1 MKKETIKKAVL
12 MIVVEILFLILLGGL
27 LFRMQTDRSIDN
39 QKQSAHVKLEEAA
52 DVIGQADDA
61 EKTTV
66 KSFDEIQQA
75 KVASMAF
82 MFRNGVME
90 DYSEA
95 SMQECRELLDAEN
108 ALILDVEG
116 NVLAEAQTT
125 ASDFT
130 KARFNQLR
138 TVFESGVASEG
149 FTVETERGDF
159 RYYGYMI
166 DDNTMAVL
174 EKDSS
179 ELEDLLE
186 TTSTWEAML
195 KNITVGL
202 DGFSFAV
209 SAKDYTFLYY
219 PNEALIGMDALSN
232 GIAVTDLEDGN
243 YTWMTIN
250 SQRLYCGVKKTE
262 EAYVCRRMRFFRRE
276 M

>member
-1 MKKETIKKAVL
+1 MKKEIIKKAVL

-209 SAKDYTFLYY
+209 SAL
-219 PNEALIGMDALSN
+219 LHILLSS
-232 GIAVTDLEDGN
+232 A
-243 YTWMTIN
+243 
-250 SQRLYCGVKKTE
+250 Q
-262 EAYVCRRMRFFRRE
+262 
-276 M
+276 